1 MTVRYCGQS
10 AMANAST
17 RRFRLKNGN
26 GSVETLTG
34 TYLNSGSIGEV
45 FQLQNGIEVVKV
57 YKNVTSKEKERVL
70 QLAPKVQ
77 AMLAAPPAHQSIQH
91 DGASIVQIAWPQR
104 ILLDEHDQIIGFTMR
119 TVDFH
124 NTISIYSLTT
134 ESSRARQGLRKDW
147 TFRVSAARNLC
158 AMINY
163 VRQAGHLVVDFNPDN
178 FRLHKNAGWITLID
192 CDGFAIRSG
201 TQIIPAEAAHPDA
214 VASEFR
220 DPKSPS
226 DFACDLFDDKQ
237 VRFGLAVLL
246 FQLFNNG
253 NLPTAGRHCSS
264 NEPTGVSERIMQN
277 LFSIDPK
284 RRGFEPKGDQTHL
297 LEEDT
302 LQLFRR
308 AFLGPEHNRPSA
320 EEWIAHWN
328 TITYTKKV
336 RPCPADNRSE
346 HFSKPCHVC
355 NTAQVRAPQ
364 AQSTPV
370 SNGSTVRPTPV
381 TPQLPPQS
389 PIPGPSP
396 APGYWEKVWNAQR
409 QHISTAIS
417 ICVALFTLSLFMEG
431 RDDRQNPAV
440 SQPSSASAQE
450 EKRSGSS
457 PSPTFVQKKTDQ
469 RAIVE
474 PVAPE
479 QVGASQVP
487 QNPVRSQR
495 FSGLKLDAD
504 KRAEL
509 AREKNAS
516 DLRKFAA
523 KGELDVVKLLLEKGA
538 AVNQMDEFGQAPLFL
553 AAGEGH
559 RDVVELLLAKGAAVN
574 QVDQDGLSPL
584 HLAAS
589 NGHEDVVKILRMNGA
604 VTNKVEKEFADI
616 IRSFEEKE
624 RARHAMNE
632 ARRQALTEEPSV
644 REEARRKGEQARTH

>member
-1 MTVRYCGQS
+1 
-10 AMANAST
+10 
-17 RRFRLKNGN
+17 
-26 GSVETLTG
+26 
-34 TYLNSGSIGEV
+34 
-45 FQLQNGIEVVKV
+45 
-57 YKNVTSKEKERVL
+57 
-70 QLAPKVQ
+70 
-77 AMLAAPPAHQSIQH
+77 
-91 DGASIVQIAWPQR
+91 
-104 ILLDEHDQIIGFTMR
+104 
-119 TVDFH
+119 
-124 NTISIYSLTT
+124 
-134 ESSRARQGLRKDW
+134 
-147 TFRVSAARNLC
+147 
-158 AMINY
+158 
-163 VRQAGHLVVDFNPDN
+163 
-178 FRLHKNAGWITLID
+178 
-192 CDGFAIRSG
+192 
-201 TQIIPAEAAHPDA
+201 
-214 VASEFR
+214 
-220 DPKSPS
+220 
-226 DFACDLFDDKQ
+226 
-237 VRFGLAVLL
+237 
-246 FQLFNNG
+246 
-253 NLPTAGRHCSS
+253 
-264 NEPTGVSERIMQN
+264 
-277 LFSIDPK
+277 
-284 RRGFEPKGDQTHL
+284 
-297 LEEDT
+297 
-302 LQLFRR
+302 
-308 AFLGPEHNRPSA
+308 
-320 EEWIAHWN
+320 
-328 TITYTKKV
+328 
-336 RPCPADNRSE
+336 
-346 HFSKPCHVC
+346 
-355 NTAQVRAPQ
+355 
-364 AQSTPV
+364 
-370 SNGSTVRPTPV
+370 
-381 TPQLPPQS
+381 
-389 PIPGPSP
+389 
-396 APGYWEKVWNAQR
+396 
-409 QHISTAIS
+409 
-417 ICVALFTLSLFMEG
+417 MEG

-474 PVAPE
+474 SVAPE

-553 AAGEGH
+553 AAGEGHRDVVELLLAKGAAVNQTGVEGRSPLLLASERGHRDVVELLLAKGAAVNLTEDTLGWSSLFVAAEKGH